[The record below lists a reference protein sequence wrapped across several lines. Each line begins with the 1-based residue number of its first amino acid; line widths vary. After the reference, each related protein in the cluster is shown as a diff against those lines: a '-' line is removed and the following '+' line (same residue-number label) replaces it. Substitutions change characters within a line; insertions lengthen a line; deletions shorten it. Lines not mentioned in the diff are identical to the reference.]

1 MTAEEMREKHT
12 RAFTLVE
19 TLVAVAILAV
29 VLAGYLSLAQ
39 EGLSLVTNAKQRT
52 AAFYLANDAMEYIK
66 NIRATD
72 LSNRKEILVPGSDFY
87 TVLFTNGKCDGAN
100 GCALDTANGTAQEC
114 VPAGGQACQ
123 PLRFD
128 DATSLYTYGNVG
140 VPSAFTRVVRVVPS
154 TGLSDEAAVSVEVS
168 WEEKTG
174 TKTYTLTRMFY
185 DFEAVVPGP

>member
-1 MTAEEMREKHT
+1 M
-12 RAFTLVE
+12 E

-72 LSNRKEILVPGSDFY
+72 LSNRKEILAAGSDFY
-87 TVLFTNGKCDGAN
+87 SILFTNGNCDGSN

-128 DATSLYTYGNVG
+128 DAASVYTYGNVG
-140 VPSAFTRVVRVVPS
+140 VPSAFTRIVRITPS
-154 TGLSDEAAVSVEVS
+154 SGLSDEVAVSVEML

-174 TKTYTLTRMFY
+174 VKKYTLTRLFY